1 VDLQAFVDGF
11 VLVTEP
17 RNLMYCLI
25 GVLIGMLIGVLPGL
39 GPAATIAILLPITY
53 NVDPVSAIIM
63 LAGIYYGAQYG
74 GTITSVLLRLPGE
87 ASSVVTVFDGFA
99 LAKKGKAGTALGIAA
114 IGSFVGATVAIIGLT
129 LLAPVVAGWA
139 LDFGP
144 PEYAAL
150 ALLGVL
156 LVATIGSGNMVKA
169 MVAAALGLLLAT
181 IGRDSFSGAERFT
194 FGSLQLTD
202 GIDFVIIA
210 MGLFGVGEILY
221 NLEERHGKP
230 HVPAAVA
237 NIWPSRKDLRQ
248 SSGAIGRGS
257 VIGFVLG
264 VLPGGGA
271 VMASLAAYATEKRI
285 AKQPERFGRGAVE
298 GVAAP
303 ETANNAAATSSF
315 IPLLTLGIPANASMA
330 MLFGALLILGV
341 SPGPQLVDE
350 RPDLFWGVINSMYI
364 GNLILLVLSIPLVGI
379 FVRILRVRPAILAPI
394 TALITILGVY
404 TINNSTFDIFVM
416 IVFGLVGYLMK
427 KAGFEPGPMVLA
439 FVLGSIVESS
449 VRRSML
455 IFDGDPTGF
464 VTRPI
469 SGTLI
474 VIFLLVALS
483 PAVKLLLDR
492 RKAKAEA
499 SAASVDRQ
507 SDTHAR

>member
-1 VDLQAFVDGF
+1 VDVNAFLDGF
-11 VLVTEP
+11 SLVTQP
-17 RNLMYCLI
+17 GNLLYCLI
-25 GVLIGMLIGVLPGL
+25 GVVVGMLIGVLPGL

-99 LAKKGKAGTALGIAA
+99 LAKQGRAGTALGIAA
-114 IGSFVGATVAIIGLT
+114 IGSFVGATISIIGLT
-129 LLAPVVAGWA
+129 FLAPAVAGFA

-156 LVATIGSGNMVKA
+156 MVATIGNGHILKA
-169 MVAAALGLLLAT
+169 LVAAAVGLLLAT
-181 IGRDSFSGAERFT
+181 VGRDSFSGAERFT
-194 FGSLQLTD
+194 FNSLQLGD
-202 GIDFVIIA
+202 GIDFVVVA

-221 NLEERHGKP
+221 NLEQRHGKP
-230 HVPAAVA
+230 HVPAKVT
-237 NIWPSRKDLRQ
+237 NVWPSRADLRQ

-257 VIGFVLG
+257 LIGFVLG

-271 VMASLAAYATEKRI
+271 VMSSLAAYAVEKRI
-285 AKQPERFGRGAVE
+285 AKDPERFGRGAIE

-315 IPLLTLGIPANASMA
+315 IPLLTIGIPANASMA
-330 MLFGALLILGV
+330 MLFGALLILGIT
-341 SPGPQLVDE
+341 PGPQLVDE

-364 GNLILLVLSIPLVGI
+364 GNLILLVLSIPLVGL

-416 IVFGLVGYLMK
+416 IVFGGLGYLMK
-427 KAGFEPGPMVLA
+427 KAGFEPAPLVLA

-449 VRRSML
+449 TRRSL
-455 IFDGDPTGF
+455 IIFDGDPTGF
-464 VTRPI
+464 LTRPI
-469 SGTLI
+469 SGTIL
-474 VIFLLVALS
+474 VVFVLVALLPVVS
-483 PAVKLLLDR
+483 KLLRRRASEPATTPDR
-492 RKAKAEA
+492 H
-499 SAASVDRQ
+499 
-507 SDTHAR
+507 DTDVNV